1 MKVNL
6 DKSELILVGRMEN
19 VDDLVC
25 ELGCKVGSLP
35 STYFWMP
42 LGASFKQW
50 DKSRIRCINVPK
62 MDSKLRNEKEGAIKA

>member
-6 DKSELILVGRMEN
+6 NKSELILVGRVEN

-25 ELGCKVGSLP
+25 ELGYKVGSLP

-62 MDSKLRNEKEGAIKA
+62 MDSKLRNGNGGY